1 MLFKRKTG
9 AEIAAHELKE
19 IEMEK
24 KLLRAAAGKA
34 QAERLLTQYVED
46 MAHIYLLEDLAERKK
61 KAGQDIKLV
70 ESEIQKRQQALLA
83 KLEKEYGRAK
93 SEIYSMLKTM
103 IRISHNLI
111 GEEESMEEMLKRIR
125 KS

>member
-83 KLEKEYGRAK
+83 KLEKEYGR
-93 SEIYSMLKTM
+93 EIYNNKLC
-103 IRISHNLI
+103 
-111 GEEESMEEMLKRIR
+111 KRR
-125 KS
+125 NC